1 MSRKTRIAMLAVT
14 VSVVGIMS
22 IGAAQAS
29 AITLPYTFKNWAVWG
44 SLTPKKLNE
53 PVVLPKGST
62 FNGVSLLTST
72 PTELSGVVTGTIYVP
87 PFNTTLKLGG
97 AVPTN
102 VGVTFTEDGPQE
114 GTITQAPATSCAP
127 SRFAG
132 QCVTLKVI
140 SKANVGITETGLLGI
155 NVPTECETS
164 EPIVFD
170 LSTTVHLSQVL
181 DAGPSFTGT
190 TTIPSVKCGG
200 LSGIALGVLLTGL
213 MSGPENPYAL
223 NLGPHEPAAPTV
235 VSQEATDVSQISADL
250 HATVESNGEAETE
263 CFFEYGPTASYGSSV
278 PCARQTEAGFAVYAP
293 VTGLGEGSE
302 YHFRIVASNALGTSY
317 GADQTFTTLTG
328 SPEYGACVAQKD
340 GAYSEGNCRT
350 VAEKKGVPD
359 HKGSYEWVPGPSST
373 CVAKK
378 KGEYTSSSCTT
389 KSSKAHKGT
398 YEKAPGPG
406 YTSTTAGV
414 KLEVP
419 ALERSVVCTA
429 STAAGEVTGLSTGTE
444 RITFSGCEA
453 AGKKC
458 TSEGPNSTPSGKAGV
473 IVTNLLGTR
482 LLGPVT
488 GQVWTELSSS
498 EHEPYSAEFG
508 CEGTLFRTKGSLAGI
523 QSENINVSSL
533 TSTTTFATEEGEQA
547 IATETSETAGK
558 SWSGPYPT
566 NLLTTATN
574 TAATA
579 TEIRP

>member
-1 MSRKTRIAMLAVT
+1 MSRKMRIAMLAVA

-29 AITLPYTFKNWAVWG
+29 AITIPFTFTNWAVWG

-62 FNGVSLLTST
+62 FNGVSQLTST
-72 PTELSGVVTGTIYVP
+72 ATEFFGTVTGTIFVP

-102 VGVTFTEDGPQE
+102 VGVTFTQAAPQE

-132 QCVTLKVI
+132 QCVTLKVT
-140 SKANVGITETGLLGI
+140 SKANVGITETGLLGL

-164 EPIVFD
+164 EPIVFS

-181 DAGPSFTGT
+181 YAGPSFKGT

-200 LSGIALGVLLTGL
+200 LDGVALGVLLTGL

-223 NLGPHEPAAPTV
+223 NLGPREPQAPTV
-235 VSQEATDVSQISADL
+235 VSHETTDVSQISADL
-250 HATVESNGEAETE
+250 HATVEPNGEPETE
-263 CFFEYGPTASYGSSV
+263 CVFEYGPSTSYGSSV
-278 PCARQTEAGFAVYAP
+278 PCSRQTEAGFAVYAP
-293 VTGLGEGSE
+293 VTGLSEGSE

-328 SPEYGACVAQKD
+328 SPEYGSCVAQKD
-340 GAYSEGNCRT
+340 GTYSDGNCRT

-359 HKGSYEWVPGPSST
+359 HKGSFEWVPGPSPT

-406 YTSTTAGV
+406 YTSSTGAV
-414 KLEVP
+414 KLEIP
-419 ALERSVVCTA
+419 GLERTVVCTA
-429 STAAGEVTGLSTGTE
+429 STAAGEITGLSTGTD

-482 LLGPVT
+482 LLGPVEEN
-488 GQVWTELSSS
+488 VWTEFSSA
-498 EHEPYSAEFG
+498 EHAPYSAEFG
-508 CEGTLFRTKGSLAGI
+508 CEGTLYRTKGSLAGI
-523 QSENINVSSL
+523 QSENVDVSSL
-533 TSTTTFATEEGEQA
+533 TNATYFAIEQGEQA
-547 IATETSETAGK
+547 LAAETSETAGK
-558 SWSGPYPT
+558 SWSGPYAT
-566 NLLTTATN
+566 NFLTTVAT
-574 TAATA
+574 TTPTK